1 MKLAKKGD
9 YCIRAMLDLALQGEG
24 QLVLLKDIARR
35 QLVSERFLEQVMT
48 TLKNAGF
55 VKSNRGARGG
65 YLLARHPAEI
75 TLLDIL
81 RGAIGD
87 ICLVDCV
94 RSPER
99 CSRASTCATREVW
112 DELGDVIHRVLGS
125 ITLEEVANRQRA
137 KVCPAAF
144 TYEI

>member
-1 MKLAKKGD
+1 MKLSKKGD

-65 YLLARHPAEI
+65 FYLARNPADI

-81 RGAIGD
+81 RAAIGD

-94 RSPER
+94 RNPEE
-99 CSRASTCATREVW
+99 CSRAATCSAREVW
-112 DELGDVIHRVLGS
+112 DELGGILYRILGAL
-125 ITLEEVANRQRA
+125 TLEEIANRQRA
-137 KVCPAAF
+137 KTARPALN
-144 TYEI
+144 YEI